1 MFDALL
7 QAAQALLIQPSFP
20 IRRASLEGNPA
31 AKTGAELQP
40 CGLCL
45 EAYGLGQ
52 SNTSGN
58 EPLPW
63 KALCTYQGEFRKL
76 VLQIK
81 QQPQSRTGRAVIQL
95 LANHHPPPP
104 GSFVGAH
111 SELEKEAK

>member
-7 QAAQALLIQPSFP
+7 QTAQALLIQPSCP
-20 IRRASLEGNPA
+20 ICRASLEGNPA

-40 CGLCL
+40 CGLCI
-45 EAYGLGQ
+45 EGYALGK
-52 SNTSGN
+52 SNTSRN

-81 QQPQSRTGRAVIQL
+81 QQPQSRTGRSDSAAYQPS
-95 LANHHPPPP
+95 PPPP